1 MDERNCKG
9 CGASTCCDLDV
20 KCEDPMPCNT
30 PGCERHGMIPLYSTC
45 YCVGTGERCE
55 DCTQKA
61 AENVEFKPGNYWE
74 GSLKVLEQISG
85 YWRMA
90 ACLAEMQSAFAANSS
105 DYVEPVTAED
115 VEPVTAGEDLVE
127 WATEDFHK
135 KTPTKPRKARA
146 RRGARLVESEQTRR
160 EAHRKTRA

>member
-20 KCEDPMPCNT
+20 KCEDRMPCNT

-74 GSLKVLEQISG
+74 GSQEVLEQISV
-85 YWRMA
+85 YWLMA

-105 DYVEPVTAED
+105 DYVEPVTADED
-115 VEPVTAGEDLVE
+115 IVE
-127 WATEDFHK
+127 WTTEYFHK
-135 KTPTKPRKARA
+135 KTPTKTRKARA
-146 RRGARLVESEQTRR
+146 RRGARMVESEQTRR
-160 EAHRKTRA
+160 EARRKTRA